1 MALVTA
7 MLALEL
13 GGGVR
18 GAALWILIAGVTA
31 GLFTA
36 ILDGPSALVRLVRGD
51 RPG

>member
-1 MALVTA
+1 MALVVA

-13 GGGVR
+13 DDGVR
-18 GAALWILIAGVTA
+18 GTVLWILIAVVTA

-51 RPG
+51 RVG